1 MEGPD
6 IHDEQLKGLIPRTV
20 EEIFRAVAEA
30 DEALEFV
37 VKVSYIEIY
46 MERVRDLLDV
56 YHTKVNL
63 QVRAA
68 AK

>member
-6 IHDEQLKGLIPRTV
+6 IHDEHLKGLIPRTV

-68 AK
+68 AY